1 MITADIVIVG
11 TGIGG
16 GTLAWGLRNT
26 GARILLIERG
36 DFLPQEAQNWV
47 PEAVFGDNRYKPDE
61 TWESASGRSFKP
73 GVHYCVGGNSK
84 VYGAAL
90 PRFREEDFGALEHKG
105 GVSPSWPIT
114 YNELEPYYC
123 RAETLYGVRGKIGED
138 PTDPARTEDYPH
150 KAVPHEPQ
158 VASLATSLQKQGLH
172 PFHLPL
178 GIDLGGRC
186 LRCHTCDG
194 FPCRVH
200 AKHDAEVCVV
210 RPAIDHPNIT
220 LWTNS
225 IACRIVVR
233 NGSVHSLEL
242 ERKGEQLTVRAGTYV
257 LSCGAVNSAAL
268 LLRSEGIPDKSE
280 LIGRNYMAHNN
291 SALIAARPWETNR
304 TTFQKTLSINDW
316 YLGES
321 SWPWPMGN
329 LQMIGKVQGS
339 MLKSARLR
347 LPLSWLSYLANR
359 SIEWWVMSEDLPDP
373 NNRVTLSSS
382 GRIRIHRKPNNLTA
396 HRRLLSR
403 ARRMLRLAGY
413 PILFSQEMGIETNSH
428 QCGTLCMGKDPGDSV
443 LDPYCRVH
451 ELNNLRVVDA
461 SFFPSSG
468 AMNPALTIAAQ
479 ALRVADNMKA
489 QLP

>member
-47 PEAVFGDNRYKPDE
+47 PEDVFGDNRYKPDE
-61 TWESASGRSFKP
+61 TWESADGRSFKP

-90 PRFREEDFGALEHKG
+90 PRFREEDFGTLEHEG
-105 GVSPSWPIT
+105 GVSPDWPIT
-114 YNELEPYYC
+114 YDELEPYYC
-123 RAETLYGVRGKIGED
+123 RAETLYGVRGNAGED
-138 PTDPARTEDYPH
+138 PTDPARTADYPH

-158 VASLATSLQKQGLH
+158 IACLAASLQKQGLH

-178 GIDLGGRC
+178 GIDLGGQC

-200 AKHDAEVCVV
+200 AKNDAEVCVV
-210 RPAIDHPNIT
+210 RPAIDHPNVT

-225 IACRIVVR
+225 TARRIVVR
-233 NGSVHSLEL
+233 DGSVDSLEL
-242 ERKGEQLTVRAGTYV
+242 ERDGEQVTVRAGTYV

-268 LLRSEGIPDKSE
+268 LLRSEGIPNKSE
-280 LIGRNYMAHNN
+280 LIGRNYMVHNN
-291 SALIAARPWETNR
+291 SALIAVHPWETNR

-339 MLKSARLR
+339 MLKSARPR

-373 NNRVTLSSS
+373 DNRVTLSSS
-382 GRIRIHRKPNNLTA
+382 GRIRIHWKPNNLTA
-396 HRRLLSR
+396 HRRLLR
-403 ARRMLRLAGY
+403 KARIMLRRAGY
-413 PILFSQEMGIETNSH
+413 PILFSREMGIETNSH
-428 QCGTLCMGKDPGDSV
+428 QCGTLRMGKDPGDSV
-443 LDPYCRVH
+443 LDPYCRMH
-451 ELNNLRVVDA
+451 DLKNLRVVDA

-479 ALRVADNMKA
+479 ALRVADNMTD